1 MKRKRTAQTGST
13 REDRPERYF
22 TPELANDTLVF
33 VGPVMRDLVEA
44 YQALGRLRAQ
54 REELAL
60 LLGVEAQLAD
70 LRDRIAQKLE
80 RVKSLHQ
87 DLVDVGCEPKDL
99 VAGLVDFPALLEGRK
114 VWLCWKLGEPEVAW
128 WHECRDGF
136 AGRRPIDAPFRQ
148 RLRDSSPTD
157 IKENGS
163 RQTPSRTDGTG

>member
-1 MKRKRTAQTGST
+1 MKRKRTAETRPT
-13 REDRPERYF
+13 REDLPERYF
-22 TPELANDTLVF
+22 TPELANETLVF

-44 YQALGRLRAQ
+44 YQELARLRGE

-87 DLVDVGCEPKDL
+87 ELGDVGCEPKDL
-99 VAGLVDFPALLEGRK
+99 VVGLVDFPALVEGRK
-114 VWLCWKLGEPEVAW
+114 VCLCWKLGEPEVAW

-136 AGRRPIDAPFRQ
+136 AGRRLIDAQFRR
-148 RLRDSSPTD
+148 RLRESLPADV
-157 IKENGS
+157 KETGS
-163 RQTPSRTDGTG
+163 RQEPSRTDGTD